1 MYKIF
6 FKDRVIH
13 LTEEIEK
20 NLNNDFDTILKYG
33 NQGEL
38 ADFIANFEKDESLKS
53 AFIYHHNL
61 HELLKIFR
69 DCFRSLPAAGGL
81 IWNDDFTAFLGIKRL
96 GVYDLPK
103 GKVEKD
109 ETFEEAA
116 IREVKEECNIPTV
129 ELLDRLTSTFHT
141 YKINEQ
147 NILKETRWYEMKYVD
162 SIIPSP
168 QREENIEDIFW
179 VNKEKLEE
187 FKNNT
192 YPSIIEVLEKSLRI
206 SEL

>member
-20 NLNNDFDTILKYG
+20 NLNNDFDAILKYA

-38 ADFIANFEKDESLKS
+38 IDFISNFENDESLKN

-61 HELLKIFR
+61 YELLTNFR
-69 DCFRSLPAAGGL
+69 EYFRSLPAAGGL

-103 GKVEKD
+103 GKVEKN

-129 ELLDRLTSTFHT
+129 ELLNRLTSTFHT
-141 YKINEQ
+141 YKINNQ
-147 NILKETRWYEMKYVD
+147 TVLKETKWYEMKYID
-162 SIIPSP
+162 STIPTP
-168 QREENIEDIFW
+168 QKEENIEDIFW
-179 VNKEKLEE
+179 VDREKLEE
-187 FKNNT
+187 FKSNT
-192 YPSIIEVLEKSLRI
+192 YPSIIQVLEKSKRI